1 MRALHSSSTRAH
13 THGRTHAKH
22 RLAAVTHWPS
32 NRCREQCESRAT
44 PALLCCST
52 SSLVQ
57 GPTYRPREFL
67 PPSPLP
73 SQATSRPGPLPNH
86 APPPPN
92 NLFFSTWFPHRGQAI
107 ESFTKN
113 THIHTHTHVFF
124 SSQKYPCMQIRSF
137 SFTSDQPVNS
147 RASKIKC

>member
-67 PPSPLP
+67 PPSPARPPLGLGHFQTMPPP
-73 SQATSRPGPLPNH
+73 SQQPLFLHLVSTQRPSYRVIH
-86 APPPPN
+86 QKD
-92 NLFFSTWFPHRGQAI
+92 SH
-107 ESFTKN
+107 K
-113 THIHTHTHVFF
+113 HTHTRFF

-137 SFTSDQPVNS
+137 SFTSDEPVNS